1 MTHAQLWP
9 TSGVQSDSVHY
20 PFTASLELRLIVE
33 ARARHGHACIG
44 QDGVPT
50 CRCVI
55 ANLVDVI

>member
-1 MTHAQLWP
+1 MRSYGRRRGCEVTLSTIRP
-9 TSGVQSDSVHY
+9 
-20 PFTASLELRLIVE
+20 TASLELRLIVE

-44 QDGVPT
+44 QDGIPT